1 MQTFVNRDTKV
12 IVHLQE
18 RSMKQLERIGGRWNS
33 LQRSLINHKIKIATP
48 LSVKD
53 LELPPAM
60 LRFVICQPT
69 NTALPKAST
78 HYCTDATGLRQM
90 FPIGGIDTFVL
101 PSSARRKP
109 LVLSPAYFVVSR
121 GDATAM
127 QKIGYL
133 QVHSRYKSHLAAN
146 AQGDNIPQIPQSLL
160 ASVNLSKKSQKIS
173 KMFQIAF
180 AVLTLAV
187 ISSSGKRLAF
197 MTGAHSLSIVMICT
211 VIS

>member
-1 MQTFVNRDTKV
+1 MQTFVNRETKV

-18 RSMKQLERIGGRWNS
+18 RSMKQLERIGGRWSS

-101 PSSARRKP
+101 TSSARRKP
-109 LVLSPAYFVVSR
+109 LVLSHMPTLWSVE

-160 ASVNLSKKSQKIS
+160 ESVDLSKKSQKIRRCFKS
-173 KMFQIAF
+173 HLQ
-180 AVLTLAV
+180 
-187 ISSSGKRLAF
+187 S
-197 MTGAHSLSIVMICT
+197 
-211 VIS
+211 